1 MEVVTDVPLSLFT
14 EHFHKGRTF
23 VLSLYSCILPRTTN
37 LDVTIRNCCSF
48 TVLVKQNELSPTM
61 MSVEVT
67 LWYSHF
73 CIPSLFL
80 RFNWLRALV
89 FLQNIV
95 FSP

>member
-23 VLSLYSCILPRTTN
+23 VLSLESCILPRTTN
-37 LDVTIRNCCSF
+37 LDVTICSF

-61 MSVEVT
+61 MTVEVT
-67 LWYSHF
+67 LWYSYF

-80 RFNWLRALV
+80 RFDWLRVLV
-89 FLQNIV
+89 FMQNIV